1 MTEEN
6 LKHGLTGPLNMKMPT
21 QKVRT
26 AGVCVSVCLCVRVRG
41 RVGVGACVRYVRK
54 EEKKKETCYASLQHS
69 LRQSRCSH
77 YPCSAVLY
85 RAFLPLDV
93 QATGCGSRQ

>member
-41 RVGVGACVRYVRK
+41 RVGVGAWYVRK